1 MAMSDLEIFQN
12 GTSLHPDNAGEPV
25 YQIGKK
31 NAEGGYDVVV
41 FDGMSKK
48 EAEARLAE
56 MQPKPPKAKPVEKP
70 AVKPVAKPVAK
81 PAVKPAAKKKQA
93 SKPAPKKQVSKP
105 APKKTKAKK
114 KPSRKR

>member
-1 MAMSDLEIFQN
+1 MSGLEIFQN
-12 GTSLHPDNAGEPV
+12 GTSLHPDRMGEPV
-25 YQIGKK
+25 YQIGSK
-31 NAEGGYDVVV
+31 NADGEYDVVV

-70 AVKPVAKPVAK
+70 VAKPE
-81 PAVKPAAKKKQA
+81 VKPAAKKKQA

>member
-1 MAMSDLEIFQN
+1 MSGLEIFQN
-12 GTSLHPDNAGEPV
+12 GTSLHPDRMGEPV
-25 YQIGKK
+25 YQIGRK
-31 NAEGGYDVVV
+31 NADGEYDVVV

-48 EAEARLAE
+48 EAEAKLAE
-56 MQPKPPKAKPVEKP
+56 MQPKPPKAKPAE
-70 AVKPVAKPVAK
+70 KPVAK

-105 APKKTKAKK
+105 APKKAKAKK